1 MPVSIKKHRASRDW
15 LARHINDPY
24 VKQARA
30 KGYRARSAFKFTEL
44 DDKFKLIK
52 QGQKIVDLGAAPGS
66 WCQVISER
74 TRVDGVQRNAIL
86 ALDLLEMEPV
96 AGVTFIQGDF
106 REDEIL
112 AQITAW
118 LGGSKVGLVVSD
130 LSPNLSGVATAD
142 AARMELLLE
151 LCLEFALAH
160 LAPDGTLVM
169 KAFHGSGYSQ
179 MFKRFKDAFV
189 TVEAYKPKAS
199 RDDSAETY
207 VVARRL
213 KNKAPSETLPA

>member
-44 DDKFKLIK
+44 DDKFKLVKI
-52 QGQKIVDLGAAPGS
+52 GQKIVDLGAAPGS
-66 WCQVISER
+66 WCQVLSER
-74 TRVDGVQRNAIL
+74 TRVDGVQRSAIL

-106 REDEIL
+106 REDAIL
-112 AQITAW
+112 QQIATW
-118 LGGSKVGLVVSD
+118 LEGAKVALVVSD
-130 LSPNLSGVATAD
+130 LSPNLSGVASAD
-142 AARMELLLE
+142 AARMEHLLE

-160 LAPDGTLVM
+160 LAPDGTLVV

-179 MFKRFKDAFV
+179 MFKRFKDAFI

-213 KNKAPSETLPA
+213 KIK

>member
-96 AGVTFIQGDF
+96 SGVTFIQGDF
-106 REDEIL
+106 REEDIL
-112 AQITAW
+112 AQIASW
-118 LGGSKVGLVVSD
+118 LDGSKVGLVVSD

-213 KNKAPSETLPA
+213 KNKAVNTALPA